1 VIATVTERA
10 FGAMKVAP
18 RRVGNPGVPVPF
30 APPLE
35 EEVLPGRERIM
46 AAIREVMA
54 GHRR

>member
-1 VIATVTERA
+1 
-10 FGAMKVAP
+10 MKVAP

-54 GHRR
+54 GRR